1 MKLWKLMMAGVVAL
15 GLAGAAAVSATPV
28 TAHASDNITIDGKF
42 SDWDNATLVS
52 GDSGS
57 LAAESTGQ
65 YIDVFVKMRYGNV
78 PGYGYEFKVGDKT
91 YHVSST
97 DTPNGNVNKGEI
109 KSFTLTGDN
118 GNWNDNRNVGSG
130 YASNDGTYNLGE
142 FRIDLSKFGLTDS
155 ANGQEVAVSNSNI
168 ASGSAKTTIDDI
180 NGSSDT
186 ASSDSSS
193 VKATSGVIDG
203 KADSSSKAT
212 TTTDTNASNDND
224 NLNIKIDGKFAD
236 WQNVTLTGG
245 QYDSGQMAMVSDGDK
260 VYFYVKMRY
269 GMVPGYGDYN
279 FDFNGKKVYVWTKE
293 IPSSPVSADNPKKV
307 SLTGGEHN
315 EGYQYGTV
323 GDGYISTD
331 KDGHNI
337 AEFEV
342 NVGTLNLSSMTG
354 QTITMYNP
362 NVTSQKVTVA
372 GGSTGPYVISGIGLG
387 IAGFGYWRL
396 RKSGKLKRQGNR
408 TSGK

>member
-15 GLAGAAAVSATPV
+15 GLAGAATVSATPV

-42 SDWDNATLVS
+42 SDWDNASLTK
-52 GDSGS
+52 GYSGS
-57 LAAESTGQ
+57 IGVESTGQ
-65 YIDVFVKMRYGNV
+65 YIDVYVKMDYNTV
-78 PGYGYEFKVGDKT
+78 PGHGDYVIKIDGKT
-91 YHVSST
+91 YHAWFQ
-97 DTPNGNVNKGEI
+97 DE
-109 KSFTLTGDN
+109 TLSKDETKAITVTGGSDYD
-118 GNWNDNRNVGSG
+118 GTQYGTIGSG
-130 YASNDGTYNLGE
+130 YIFSNGSNGMGE
-142 FRIDLSKFGLTDS
+142 FRIDLSKFGLTK
-155 ANGQEVAVSNSNI
+155 AVNGKKVEISNSNI
-168 ASGSAKTTIDDI
+168 GSDGATTTVDDI
-180 NGSSDT
+180 SGSSDAT

-236 WQNVTLTGG
+236 WKNVTLTEGYNG
-245 QYDSGQMAMVSDGDK
+245 YTAMVSDGDK
-260 VYFYVKMRY
+260 VYFYVKMKY
-269 GMVPGYGDYN
+269 GTVPGYGDYN
-279 FDFNGKKVYVWTKE
+279 FDFNGKKVYVWTDE
-293 IPSSPVSADNPKKV
+293 IPSNPVSADNPQKV
-307 SLTGGEHN
+307 NLTGGEYN
-315 EGYQYGTV
+315 EGHQYGTV

-342 NVGTLNLSSMTG
+342 NVGTLKLSSMTG

-362 NVTSQKVTVA
+362 NIGNEKVTVA